1 MRNIFTFLIFFLFLH
16 PLFASLPVTGPPLR
30 LIQNKGQWPQSVLY
44 SADIP
49 QGWLFVEKA
58 SFTYN
63 FLEPAYFQ
71 LEDHGAAARMARS
84 YRGQAFKV
92 HFVDANPHTRVTAG
106 ETLPGYFNYFIGND
120 PAKWASGV
128 PACQQIRYHN
138 LFSRIDLSLYT
149 KGQNLKYDYIVAPGG
164 RVADIQMQYEGVE
177 QLAIRNGQLYIRTSV
192 NEILEEKPYAYQQ
205 VGGMRKEVPCVFT
218 LSGQVVGFKITG
230 AYDPALPLIIDPALI
245 FTTYS
250 GANTQLSA
258 NTATA
263 DAAGNTYIASH
274 MLSTHYPVTT
284 GAYQTARKGANLAIA
299 KLNAQGSSQLFATF
313 LGGNNREYPL
323 ALTVNSQNE
332 LVVLAHTGSGDFPV
346 TPGCYDASFNG
357 SQDYSISKLSDDGK
371 TLVAS
376 TLLGGSGLES
386 GSGLSDMP
394 AGLALDAAGNI
405 YVGGT
410 TQSAN
415 FPVLN
420 AYQAT
425 KKAGNDGV
433 VVKLN
438 SSLSSLLWATF
449 LGGSMQENIS
459 DLKVSRSGKVIVGG
473 TSVTTGSSN
482 DFPTTAGVVNR
493 LALGMNDGF
502 VAVLA
507 PGGSQLLAATLLG
520 TAQSDLVQ
528 FVEVDYFE
536 NIYVAGYTRGTYPI
550 TTGTYGTAAGVG
562 GYFIHKLNASLTN
575 TEFSTHIGSNL
586 NNTVNS
592 FTPRVPTAFRVDNCN
607 NIYFAGYALANA
619 PVTADAVAK
628 DRRSLYL
635 FHLTNNAKTLTY
647 ATYLGGNLGGS
658 VNMHVHPANHS
669 FISESGMLH
678 QIDCTTF
685 NDYPVTANAFSTKM
699 NGSNNDAAVT
709 KFQFT
714 PVPGIFLR
722 ALVETPPA
730 SCGPYT
736 VNFKNKSEHAVSYSW
751 NFSDGSPESTAPAP
765 VHTFRDTGTYKVRLI
780 VANPAG
786 CKVLDTTY
794 VEVVVK
800 KPPVAALPA
809 ETLVLCQPL
818 VTLDAGN
825 AGYSYQWSTGAVTQ
839 SITVSQPGT
848 YSVTCRL
855 GECQITESV
864 VVAAALPPMQAPN
877 IFTPNQDGR
886 NEAFVIQNIGADTR
900 LKVFNRWGKVVYQS
914 DNYQNDWDGRQVAA
928 GTYYYYVDTPG
939 SCTTQKGWVELAK

>member
-1 MRNIFTFLIFFLFLH
+1 
-16 PLFASLPVTGPPLR
+16 
-30 LIQNKGQWPQSVLY
+30 
-44 SADIP
+44 
-49 QGWLFVEKA
+49 
-58 SFTYN
+58 
-63 FLEPAYFQ
+63 
-71 LEDHGAAARMARS
+71 
-84 YRGQAFKV
+84 
-92 HFVDANPHTRVTAG
+92 
-106 ETLPGYFNYFIGND
+106 
-120 PAKWASGV
+120 
-128 PACQQIRYHN
+128 
-138 LFSRIDLSLYT
+138 
-149 KGQNLKYDYIVAPGG
+149 
-164 RVADIQMQYEGVE
+164 
-177 QLAIRNGQLYIRTSV
+177 
-192 NEILEEKPYAYQQ
+192 
-205 VGGMRKEVPCVFT
+205 
-218 LSGQVVGFKITG
+218 
-230 AYDPALPLIIDPALI
+230 
-245 FTTYS
+245 
-250 GANTQLSA
+250 
-258 NTATA
+258 
-263 DAAGNTYIASH
+263 
-274 MLSTHYPVTT
+274 
-284 GAYQTARKGANLAIA
+284 
-299 KLNAQGSSQLFATF
+299 
-313 LGGNNREYPL
+313 
-323 ALTVNSQNE
+323 
-332 LVVLAHTGSGDFPV
+332 
-346 TPGCYDASFNG
+346 
-357 SQDYSISKLSDDGK
+357 
-371 TLVAS
+371 
-376 TLLGGSGLES
+376 
-386 GSGLSDMP
+386 
-394 AGLALDAAGNI
+394 
-405 YVGGT
+405 
-410 TQSAN
+410 
-415 FPVLN
+415 
-420 AYQAT
+420 
-425 KKAGNDGV
+425 
-433 VVKLN
+433 
-438 SSLSSLLWATF
+438 
-449 LGGSMQENIS
+449 
-459 DLKVSRSGKVIVGG
+459 
-473 TSVTTGSSN
+473 
-482 DFPTTAGVVNR
+482 
-493 LALGMNDGF
+493 
-502 VAVLA
+502 
-507 PGGSQLLAATLLG
+507 
-520 TAQSDLVQ
+520 VQ

-607 NIYFAGYALANA
+607 NIYFAGYSLANA